1 MANLKSRKSF
11 RAIIRITGINPYV
24 SVPAAVS
31 RSFGIRGNIPV
42 RAKIDGYFFPATLV
56 PVGGGRH
63 RLYLHGGM
71 RKKAEA
77 EVGDRVAIDL
87 TYDSRSRMPPIP
99 KALAKFLK
107 TAEYKKTWNGLTP
120 SRRKEILRYL
130 GFLKS
135 EVSLKRNVEKVL
147 CFLRKEGTWFK
158 YKIP

>member
-11 RAIIRITGINPYV
+11 REIIRIIGINPYV

-31 RSFGIRGNIPV
+31 RSFSIRGNIPV
-42 RAKIDGYFFPATLV
+42 RAKIDGHFFPATLV

-71 RKKAEA
+71 RKKAKA
-77 EVGDRVAIDL
+77 EVGDRVAVDL
-87 TYDSRSRMPPIP
+87 TYDPRSRMPPIP

-107 TAEYKKTWNGLTP
+107 TTEYKKAWNGLTP

-135 EVSLKRNVEKVL
+135 EISLKRNVEKVL
-147 CFLRKEGTWFK
+147 CFLRKEGGWFK